1 MSRKSQLLL
10 PVILTTALT
19 ALILLLNGLP
29 AAPGPDPDVYLTGYY
44 LDAKG
49 SRTACY
55 WKNGRRVDLGKGA
68 EAIRILPRGKDVHI
82 IGKCLREGYHLESPC
97 YWKNTR
103 RHLLSLPPKSVLGE
117 ANALFLQGDDIY
129 IGGSYE
135 KDWRKTACYWKN
147 GKRVDI
153 RLPEGAVNPTVYSLI
168 VVGNTVHILG
178 SHTTRKESFH
188 YFYLRNGI
196 RVNLPKPAGA
206 SYTAFRDL
214 YLVGRDTYIT
224 GNWSDSAGNKTAC
237 YWKNG
242 KRVDF
247 IQGAEI
253 RYLYSTGKD
262 LYLLVEG
269 PGTFYWKNGTRFP
282 LAEKELSASSLFAVN
297 GDIYLG
303 CSVSLASDGGLFYW
317 KNMKKVPVEVPPGTK
332 YGQIHSLH
340 VVRHE

>member
-1 MSRKSQLLL
+1 MEKRQTCGPRQRSRGDQDFTPGKGRSHHRKVFAGRLSSRIPLLL
-10 PVILTTALT
+10 EKHQEAF
-19 ALILLLNGLP
+19 AQP
-29 AAPGPDPDVYLTGYY
+29 APQ
-44 LDAKG
+44 K
-49 SRTACY
+49 R
-55 WKNGRRVDLGKGA
+55 
-68 EAIRILPRGKDVHI
+68 PRG
-82 IGKCLREGYHLESPC
+82 GQCA
-97 YWKNTR
+97 
-103 RHLLSLPPKSVLGE
+103 LSS
-117 ANALFLQGDDIY
+117 GDDIY